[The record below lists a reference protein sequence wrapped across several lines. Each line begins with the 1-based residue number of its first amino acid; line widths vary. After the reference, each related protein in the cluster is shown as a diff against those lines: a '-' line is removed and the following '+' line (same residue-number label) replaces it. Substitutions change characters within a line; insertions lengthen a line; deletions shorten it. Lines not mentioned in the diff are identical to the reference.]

1 MQSVPLKLNPNANL
15 HVGGHRLISVSSA
28 KYLVL
33 DIDGGVSHCIHFE
46 RWQQGIIWYWND
58 QANVFNDPT
67 YTPNT
72 VYKFKYIFI
81 FTCYKKL
88 EEIVLSRV
96 EQFK

>member
-1 MQSVPLKLNPNANL
+1 MTK
-15 HVGGHRLISVSSA
+15 
-28 KYLVL
+28 
-33 DIDGGVSHCIHFE
+33 
-46 RWQQGIIWYWND
+46 QGIIWYWND
-58 QANVFNDPT
+58 QANVLNDPT
-67 YTPNT
+67 YTPDT